1 MSGDSLTVVAL
12 YLGKKTMHCKKRKK
26 KEEGRDVVEKKKE
39 TERSCDGDDR
49 EWTANVT
56 ECYFHVALHSFDAIL
71 RNSEFLVVFSGYSDF
86 WVL

>member
-1 MSGDSLTVVAL
+1 VGTVSLSSLCIWGRKRCIV
-12 YLGKKTMHCKKRKK
+12 KKEKKRRRPRCCR
-26 KEEGRDVVEKKKE
+26 EKKE
-39 TERSCDGDDR
+39 TERSCDGDDG

-71 RNSEFLVVFSGYSDF
+71 RNSEFLVVFSGYGDF